1 MALGMAGGVSSVDAA
16 ASAPPLLTILDGEA
30 SLIIGVRAVAA
41 IEGLRLAPGT
51 LVHTSA
57 STTLLRLEWPGGE
70 VLDLG
75 PDTRVM
81 LQPEG
86 LAGRGE
92 AAPAF
97 YLLSGWA
104 KQRGTSAAHRGHVAP
119 LTQVLP
125 GKGTVVVQA
134 AAAGSWLF
142 AEAGEAALVERAAVV
157 AKRLLPTGQS
167 YQRNGASKGEIAA
180 RPAPDMLRQVPRGF
194 RDTLPLRADRFT
206 GKEPTPKPLP
216 APTYDALAPW
226 LAAEPAIRREFPR
239 RFAPLLREPGFRAA
253 VADRLAAHPEWEPV
267 LFPERFVRPASAPS
281 GARP

>member
-1 MALGMAGGVSSVDAA
+1 MALGMLGGVPPAAAAA
-16 ASAPPLLTILDGEA
+16 ASPLLTILDGEA
-30 SLIIGVRAVAA
+30 SLVIGARAVAA
-41 IEGLRLAPGT
+41 IEGMRVPPGT
-51 LVHTSA
+51 LLHTHA

-75 PDTRVM
+75 PDTQVM

-86 LAGRGE
+86 LGARGE

-104 KQRGTSAAHRGHVAP
+104 KQRAASGAHRGLVAP
-119 LTQVLP
+119 LAQVLP
-125 GKGTVVVQA
+125 GKGTIVAQA
-134 AAAGSWLF
+134 AAAGVWLF
-142 AEAGEAALVERAAVV
+142 AEAGEALLLERAGAS
-157 AKRLLPTGQS
+157 ARRALPAGQA
-167 YQRNGASKGEIAA
+167 YQRNGASKGEITA
-180 RPAPDMLRQVPRGF
+180 RPAPEMLRQVPRGF

-216 APTYDALAPW
+216 ALTYDALAPW
-226 LAAEPAIRREFPR
+226 LSAEPSIRREFPR

-253 VADRLAAHPEWEPV
+253 LAARLAAHPEWEPV